1 MNLYKSR
8 SLHVVVMWPKVITQL
23 SCSCFL
29 FSQFLPKVRVYS
41 CSVLRRAVRNVLSR
55 SWPAKHDY
63 SCRWTVNTRT
73 WKYSSYRRWWN
84 TRKDIPAWCTKQI
97 YFQQLINIKNVFT
110 FVISEKKGKKR
121 GGVSSAIP
129 LHPQK
134 WKDSLWPSL
143 PPHLSFSTYLFTSA
157 RFYLKN

>member
-1 MNLYKSR
+1 M
-8 SLHVVVMWPKVITQL
+8 
-23 SCSCFL
+23 
-29 FSQFLPKVRVYS
+29 
-41 CSVLRRAVRNVLSR
+41 LRRAVRNVLSR

-97 YFQQLINIKNVFT
+97 YYQQLINLNVFT

-134 WKDSLWPSL
+134 WKIHYH
-143 PPHLSFSTYLFTSA
+143 HLSPLTYLFPHTYLLQLDFISKTKLYFLKTFKTFKCLKMELEIKNGHKLIA
-157 RFYLKN
+157 RLQYLI